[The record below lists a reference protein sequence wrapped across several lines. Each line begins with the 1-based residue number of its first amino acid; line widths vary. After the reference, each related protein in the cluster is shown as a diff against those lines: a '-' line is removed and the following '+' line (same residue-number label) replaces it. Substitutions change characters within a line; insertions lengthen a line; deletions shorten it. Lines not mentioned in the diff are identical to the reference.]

1 MPQFLLHSVAEG
13 RNKMEESKVIERLME
28 QTDWANSL
36 VVVEKPNGKLRI
48 CLDPKVLKMTGA
60 KFFSKLDA

>member
-1 MPQFLLHSVAEG
+1 
-13 RNKMEESKVIERLME
+13 ME

-36 VVVEKPNGKLRI
+36 VVEKPNGKLRI

>member
-1 MPQFLLHSVAEG
+1 MRQFLLHSVAEG
-13 RNKMEESKVIERLME
+13 RNKMEESKVIARLME

-36 VVVEKPNGKLRI
+36 VVEKPNGKLRI